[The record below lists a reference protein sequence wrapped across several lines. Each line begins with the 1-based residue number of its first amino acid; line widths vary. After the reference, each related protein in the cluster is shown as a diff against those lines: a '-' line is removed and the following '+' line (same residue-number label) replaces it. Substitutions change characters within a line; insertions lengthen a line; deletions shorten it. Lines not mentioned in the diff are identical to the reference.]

1 MFRTVFWWESLAFVL
16 QYWYENIMTSSI
28 GNIFRVTG
36 PVCGEFIGH
45 RWIPLTKASDAG
57 LWCVLWSAPWING
70 WVNNR
75 EAGDLRRNRA
85 HYDVIVMN
93 KVANVDILPTSISQT
108 SVDVR
113 TRISNYIHLKGW
125 GVISYLPLFRRWFH
139 RIRAFVCY
147 VHPKGVDII
156 IHPSLNQW

>member
-16 QYWYENIMTSSI
+16 QYWYENIMTSLI

-57 LWCVLWSAPWING
+57 LWCFLWSAPWING

-139 RIRAFVCY
+139 RIRAFVRY
-147 VHPKGVDII
+147 VPPKVVDII